1 MRGRVDYPRLPWL
14 GLALLGAMALV
25 AGRVVWLSARPAA
38 AAQAAWEPST
48 EVRPQRGAL
57 WDRRGRLVATES
69 YDRYEVIVEKAKLPD
84 PAGFLAAIAPH
95 LGARADAVRHQLDDP
110 AIQWVTVLHY
120 SLPAAADAVRAAA
133 PADAVVVRALPSRH
147 YALGE
152 AAGHLTGFV
161 DASGHGEY
169 GLEAHYHDLL
179 AGAPGHTPGPFGTD
193 PRAFAAPR
201 DGADLVLTIDRDIQ
215 LAVHRILAAHIGQQ
229 DASGGTVL
237 VLEPASG
244 DVLASVSYP
253 SYDPNQFAAADVD
266 RYIDPAI
273 GAYYPPGSVLKPL
286 SLAAA
291 IDGGK
296 LSPGSTYED
305 TATTFYQ
312 GVTIPNQDYVA
323 HGTATMWQ
331 MLQLSLNVGA
341 VHVAD
346 TLGSAAFYRAL
357 DAFGLGHATGVD
369 LAGEA
374 PGRIVLPGDDGW
386 VGSNFAY
393 NAFGQGL
400 DVTPLQMAV
409 AMATIAND
417 GVRMTPR
424 IVRQVRP
431 AGAAPQ
437 DVAPRPVAQV
447 ISAPTARTM
456 RAMLESVVDETA
468 TAAQL
473 ARHTSGGKTGTS
485 EVFDRDR
492 DNEDDLI
499 ASFAGFFPVD
509 RPAAVILVKLD
520 RPIGERGS
528 RVAAPIF
535 AEVAEVVAQVLR
547 VPADKAEAGR

>member
-14 GLALLGAMALV
+14 GLALLGALGLV
-25 AGRVVWLSARPAA
+25 AVRVVWLSARPAA
-38 AAQAAWEPST
+38 ARTAAWEPST

-84 PAGFLAAIAPH
+84 AAGFVAAAAPH
-95 LGARADAVRHQLDDP
+95 LGARTDAVRQQLDDP
-110 AIQWVTVLHY
+110 SVAWVTVFNY
-120 SLPAAADAVRAAA
+120 ALPAAADAVTALL
-133 PADAVVVRALPSRH
+133 PPEAVVVRALPSRH

-161 DASGHGEY
+161 DANGHGEY
-169 GLEAHYHDLL
+169 GVEARYHELL
-179 AGAPGHTPGPFGTD
+179 AGAPGHAPGPFGTD
-193 PRAFAAPR
+193 PRAYVPPR

-215 LAVHRILAAHIGQQ
+215 VAVYRILAEHIGAQ
-229 DASGGTVL
+229 DATGGTIVVL
-237 VLEPASG
+237 DPATG
-244 DVLASVSYP
+244 DLLASASVP

-273 GAYYPPGSVLKPL
+273 GAYYPPGSVIKPL

-357 DAFGLGHATGVD
+357 DAFGLGHRTGID

-374 PGRIVLPGDDGW
+374 PGVVVQPGAEGW

-424 IVRQVRP
+424 IVRQLRP
-431 AGAAPQ
+431 NGAPPQ
-437 DVAPRPVAQV
+437 DIAPRPVAQV

-456 RAMLESVVDETA
+456 REMLESVVEETA
-468 TAAQL
+468 TAARL
-473 ARHTSGGKTGTS
+473 TDHTSGGKTGTS
-485 EVFDRDR
+485 ELFDSDA
-492 DNEDDLI
+492 DGEDDLI
-499 ASFAGFFPVD
+499 ASFGGFFPVD

-547 VPADKAEAGR
+547 VPADKIGTGR